1 MDPAT
6 LPSVYFMFNELWIE
20 VSGAD
25 YLMDVSSNRDRSL
38 CQLAF
43 YKNPLAFNVFGTP
56 LFMGYYTTHDP
67 VNNKISFVPTKNSPK
82 TRLQIGTL
90 ATNQFDAPLTLEVS
104 IWVYVITGV
113 CVVGI
118 AVLYYFVLIPELN
131 KVITSKILVVLVATV
146 ITGGLAAAYVWGILP
161 AVKKA
166 FGAQTEVDQVD
177 PSTIPLVQAS
187 KN

>member
-1 MDPAT
+1 
-6 LPSVYFMFNELWIE
+6 MFNELWIE
-20 VSGAD
+20 VSGKD
-25 YLMDVSSNRDRSL
+25 YMMDVSPNRDRTL

-56 LFMGYYTTHDP
+56 LFMDYYTTHDP
-67 VNNKISFVPTKNSPK
+67 VNNKISFVPTKNSTK
-82 TRLQIGTL
+82 TRLQIGML
-90 ATNQFDAPLTLEVS
+90 ATTMFDAPLSMEVS

-131 KVITSKILVVLVATV
+131 KVISSKIGVVLIATV
-146 ITGGLAAAYVWGILP
+146 VAGGLAAAYVWGVLP

-166 FGAQTEVDQVD
+166 FGA
-177 PSTIPLVQAS
+177 
-187 KN
+187 